1 MFDRSVP
8 QAENHT
14 DERLDAS
21 AASDVRRGDPVHKA
35 KDQSFRFRK
44 DLGLPNQVCLFRH
57 EQYSFVAI
65 DPQRISCVVG
75 VHVAVWHITSF
86 CDRLISDMIR
96 VAW

>member
-14 DERLDAS
+14 DERLGAW
-21 AASDVRRGDPVHKA
+21 AASDVRRGDLVHKA

-44 DLGLPNQVCLFRH
+44 DLGLPNQVSLFRR

-65 DPQRISCVVG
+65 DPQLISCAAG
-75 VHVAVWHITSF
+75 VHVAVWHEAGIGPR
-86 CDRLISDMIR
+86 CRGACEWM
-96 VAW
+96 